1 MLVIRHKA
9 ILCILAGMI
18 YLVSFI
24 SLPSQAMV
32 AGQESSALFSL
43 SEKRSV
49 SNKNK
54 GYRDIVAYK
63 DQFLAVGTDGRID
76 CINKS
81 GEITR
86 INNALTNNLN
96 GVIYTNQTII
106 AVGNEGT
113 ILFSSDGKICLKKE
127 SGTDKNINSI
137 TSFKGNVI
145 ASADDGTILIME
157 SGNSWK
163 HIQLPLK
170 GDIVSIS
177 SGSSVCIGVT
187 NKGEMIKTS
196 DAVNWDIF
204 DYNKEYAG
212 YNKPCSFKEVL
223 ISRNRIAIIGQH
235 EDDSPVVLFSSL
247 GNVWTERSVSYTDE
261 HGMIHWVTNLP
272 NNICYDVAGDQFFLV
287 CNNGELLN
295 LPSCTKC
302 NKSFIISKNNLN
314 GIICLENTLMIV
326 GDDYFVNVV
335 EH

>member
-9 ILCILAGMI
+9 ILCILGGMI
-18 YLVSFI
+18 YLVLASH
-24 SLPSQAMV
+24 V
-32 AGQESSALFSL
+32 AGQEPSVLFSL
-43 SEKRSV
+43 SEKPSI
-49 SNKNK
+49 SNENK

-86 INNALTNNLN
+86 INNAFTNILN
-96 GVIYTNQTII
+96 GVIYTTQTII

-113 ILFSSDGKICLKKE
+113 ILFSSDGKTCLKKE

-145 ASADDGTILIME
+145 ASADDGTLLIME
-157 SGNSWK
+157 SENSWK
-163 HIQLPLK
+163 HIRLPLK
-170 GDIVSIS
+170 GDIISIS
-177 SGSSVCIGVT
+177 SGSSLCIGVT
-187 NKGEMIKTS
+187 NKGEIIKTS

-212 YNKPCSFKEVL
+212 YNKPCSFKNVL
-223 ISRNRIAIIGQH
+223 VTSNRIAIIGQH
-235 EDDSPVVLFSSL
+235 DDGSPVVLFSSL
-247 GNVWTERSVSYTDE
+247 GNVWAERSLNYTDDY
-261 HGMIHWVTNLP
+261 GMMQVVTNQP
-272 NNICYDVAGDQFFLV
+272 NDICYDAVGDQFFLV
-287 CNNGELLN
+287 CNDGEVLI

-302 NKSFIISKNNLN
+302 NKSFTVREYNLN

-326 GDDYFVNVV
+326 GDDYFVNVI